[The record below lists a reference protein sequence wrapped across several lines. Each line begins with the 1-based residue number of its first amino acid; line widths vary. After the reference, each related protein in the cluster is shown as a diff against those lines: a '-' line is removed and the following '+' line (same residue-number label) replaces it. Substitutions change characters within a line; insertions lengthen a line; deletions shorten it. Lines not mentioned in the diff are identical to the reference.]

1 MVVTTFNCTS
11 PTPQSLFDALEKEL
25 VRRKSHPPVQNF
37 SQAMVISLD
46 VTVVGILGVVSR
58 QASKLPNISSYLNV
72 VRQNAE
78 LMMLVSK
85 SIVFL
90 FNVSSLERKRT
101 SPDNV
106 PVASS
111 GEYSRPKHWI
121 WKRHDSFTTKALVLL
136 CFATGV
142 GYRGTELGWERM
154 WN

>member
-11 PTPQSLFDALEKEL
+11 PTPESLFDALDKEL

-58 QASKLPNISSYLNV
+58 QASKLPNISSYFNV
-72 VRQNAE
+72 VRQNAK

-90 FNVSSLERKRT
+90 FDVSSLERKRT
-101 SPDNV
+101 IPDNV

-111 GEYSRPKHWI
+111 GEYSRPKH
-121 WKRHDSFTTKALVLL
+121 
-136 CFATGV
+136 
-142 GYRGTELGWERM
+142 
-154 WN
+154 

>member
-1 MVVTTFNCTS
+1 MWVCVFNYNFPFTISVVVATFNCTS
-11 PTPQSLFDALEKEL
+11 PTPQSLFDALENEL
-25 VRRKSHPPVQNF
+25 VWRKSHPPVQNF

-46 VTVVGILGVVSR
+46 VTVVGILGVVSH

-72 VRQNAE
+72 VRQNAK

-101 SPDNV
+101 IPDNI

-111 GEYSRPKHWI
+111 GEYSRPKH
-121 WKRHDSFTTKALVLL
+121 
-136 CFATGV
+136 
-142 GYRGTELGWERM
+142 
-154 WN
+154 